1 MSFTTVRY
9 RAIVAP
15 MPAMPP
21 DTDKPDVSPALRRA
35 LAGVAAFVLD
45 ADGVLVMQDSDL
57 PGARV
62 ALETLLARGIPFR
75 IATNYSSAH
84 RSTLAAWFRAA
95 GLPVGEDRI
104 VTAASAMTMVTM
116 TGWWGKPALRRRRC
130 GRRARSRSTAGGS
143 TWWPKT
149 VSSNRERRS

>member
-1 MSFTTVRY
+1 
-9 RAIVAP
+9 
-15 MPAMPP
+15 MPATPP

-104 VTAASAMTMVTM
+104 VTAVSATA
-116 TGWWGKPALRRRRC
+116 ALTAARYP
-130 GRRARSRSTAGGS
+130 GRSWLSRSRTADGSSRASTSWRS
-143 TWWPKT
+143 TTRTRRGRGLLP
-149 VSSNRERRS
+149 SSSGTARTT